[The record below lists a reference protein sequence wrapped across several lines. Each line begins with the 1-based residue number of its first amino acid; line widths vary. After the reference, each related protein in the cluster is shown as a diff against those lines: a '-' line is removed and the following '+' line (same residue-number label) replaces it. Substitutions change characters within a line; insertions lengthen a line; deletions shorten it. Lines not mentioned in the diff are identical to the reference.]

1 MFLID
6 LCSILHLILDSPE
19 WSLVTEKAICAG
31 TQANKGWPAT
41 INDCAKQCQGVADF
55 FAFGT
60 SEYGNSNC
68 AGGCCKDEGCRC
80 YCYEGSAGSCSPTT
94 HNGYHAYKYSSGSKT
109 LVCYFKFA
117 FYVYFMYNSFKEL
130 AYNKLYS
137 LS

>member
-1 MFLID
+1 MVLIN
-6 LCSILHLILDSPE
+6 LCSILHRILDSPE

-31 TQANKGWPAT
+31 TQTSKGWPAT

-68 AGGCCKDEGCRC
+68 AGGCCKDETCRC

-109 LVCYFKFA
+109 LVCYFRFA
-117 FYVYFMYNSFKEL
+117 FYVYFIIV
-130 AYNKLYS
+130 
-137 LS
+137 LSSHYHITNYIL